1 MECETDLTLLTSQRY
16 EMFWIFQP
24 IAKYYRALYWNIK
37 KYTEILLRVAEYYEC
52 VCVNK
57 WSNVMISTYNTK
69 KKV

>member
-52 VCVNK
+52 VCE
-57 WSNVMISTYNTK
+57 
-69 KKV
+69 